1 MPPGD
6 SGNRESRRYMAQKD
20 LSSQELGYCGDQVRR
35 HDPDRFLASLFAPAD
50 RRESLWAVLAF
61 NLEVAKTRER
71 VREPVLGQIR
81 LQWWRD
87 AVSEIFAGTPR
98 EHAVVTA
105 LAKATAARGLSRAA
119 MERLIDAR
127 ETDLSLE
134 PPADLAALEDYAEQS
149 SGPLLDL
156 ASQVLGAALPDTVCR
171 RLAAPQALSG
181 LLLAIPFR
189 GLHGRVDL
197 PADMMAKAGLIPEA
211 VIDPS
216 GRAAVAD
223 LARQIADKAEE
234 RRREALK
241 EARGLP
247 KSVRP
252 ALLSL
257 TLAKRN
263 LARLSQA
270 GFDPFNPT
278 LGQRD
283 GLLSARLWWAMTTGR
298 F

>member
-1 MPPGD
+1 
-6 SGNRESRRYMAQKD
+6 MAQKD

-35 HDPDRFLASLFAPAD
+35 DDPDRFLMSLFAPAD

-87 AVSEIFAGTPR
+87 AVSEIFAGMPR

-105 LAKATAARGLSRAA
+105 LAKAAATRGLSRVA
-119 MERLIDAR
+119 MQKLIDAR

-149 SGPLLDL
+149 AGPLLAL
-156 ASQVLGAALPDTVCR
+156 MAQVLGGSPPEDVCR

-216 GRAAVAD
+216 ARAAVAD
-223 LARQIADKAEE
+223 LARQIADKTEA
-234 RRREALK
+234 RRRAAVV
-241 EARGLP
+241 EARAFP
-247 KSVRP
+247 KAARP

-263 LARLSQA
+263 LARLTQA
-270 GFDPFNPT
+270 GFDPFNPI

-283 GLLSARLWWAMTTGR
+283 GLLSARLWWAMKTGR
-298 F
+298 L

>member
-1 MPPGD
+1 
-6 SGNRESRRYMAQKD
+6 MAQKD

-35 HDPDRFLASLFAPAD
+35 DDPDRFLTSLFAPAD

-87 AVSEIFAGTPR
+87 AVAEIFAGKPR

-105 LAKATAARGLSRAA
+105 LAKAIAAHGLSRAA
-119 MERLIDAR
+119 MEQLIDAR
-127 ETDLSLE
+127 EGDLSLE
-134 PPADLAALEDYAEQS
+134 PPTDLAALEDYAEQS
-149 SGPLLDL
+149 AGPLLAL
-156 ASQVLGAALPDTVCR
+156 MAQVLGAAPPEDVCR

-216 GRAAVAD
+216 ARAAVAG
-223 LARQIADKAEE
+223 LARQIADKAEA
-234 RRREALK
+234 RRRAAVV
-241 EARGLP
+241 EARALP
-247 KSVRP
+247 KEIRP

-257 TLAKRN
+257 ALARGN
-263 LARLSQA
+263 LARLSTA
-270 GFDPFNPT
+270 GFDPFDPI
-278 LGQRD
+278 LGRRD
-283 GLLSARLWWAMTTGR
+283 GLLSVRLWWAMTTGR
-298 F
+298 L

>member
-1 MPPGD
+1 MPLGA
-6 SGNRESRRYMAQKD
+6 SGNCESRSDMAQKD

-35 HDPDRFLASLFAPAD
+35 DDPDRFLISLFAPQD

-71 VREPVLGQIR
+71 VREPMLGQIR

-87 AVSEIFAGTPR
+87 AVAEIFAGKPR

-105 LAKATAARGLSRAA
+105 LAQATAAQGLSRSA
-119 MERLIDAR
+119 MEQLIDAR
-127 ETDLSLE
+127 EIDLNPE
-134 PPADLAALEDYAEQS
+134 PPADLPALEAYAEQS
-149 SGPLLDL
+149 AGPLLAL
-156 ASQVLGAALPDTVCR
+156 TMEILGVAPSEDACR

-197 PADMMAKAGLIPEA
+197 PADMMARAGLIPEA

-216 GRAAVAD
+216 ARAMVAE
-223 LARQIADKAEE
+223 LTRQIADRTETRLRA
-234 RRREALK
+234 ALS
-241 EARGLP
+241 EARDLP
-247 KSVRP
+247 KATRP
-252 ALLSL
+252 ALLTL

-270 GFDPFNPT
+270 GFDPFNPI

-283 GLLSARLWWAMTTGR
+283 GLVSARLWWAMTTGR
-298 F
+298 L

>member
-1 MPPGD
+1 MPLGV
-6 SGNRESRRYMAQKD
+6 SGNRESRSEMAQKT
-20 LSSQELGYCGDQVRR
+20 LSSPQLGYCGDQVRR
-35 HDPDRFLASLFAPAD
+35 DDPDRFLTSLFAPVD

-71 VREPVLGQIR
+71 VREPMLGQIR

-87 AVSEIFAGTPR
+87 AVAEIFAGAPR
-98 EHAVVTA
+98 EHAVVAA
-105 LAKATAARGLSRAA
+105 LAKATAASGLSRTA
-119 MERLIDAR
+119 MEDLIDAR
-127 ETDLSLE
+127 ETDLSPD
-134 PPADLAALEDYAEQS
+134 PPADLAALEAYAEQS
-149 SGPLLDL
+149 AGPLLAL
-156 ASQVLGAALPDTVCR
+156 AAQALGTALPEDLCR

-197 PADMMAKAGLIPEA
+197 PADLMAKAGLIPEA

-216 GRAAVAD
+216 ARVAVAD
-223 LARQIADKAEE
+223 LARQIADRAEA
-234 RRREALK
+234 RLRAALAEAHELPK
-241 EARGLP
+241 EA
-247 KSVRP
+247 RP
-252 ALLSL
+252 ALLTL

-270 GFDPFNPT
+270 GFDPFNPI

-283 GLLSARLWWAMTTGR
+283 GLLSARLWWTMSTGR

>member
-1 MPPGD
+1 
-6 SGNRESRRYMAQKD
+6 MAQND

-35 HDPDRFLASLFAPAD
+35 DDPDRFLASLFAPAD
-50 RRESLWAVLAF
+50 RRESLWALLAF

-71 VREPVLGQIR
+71 VREPMLGQIR

-87 AVSEIFAGTPR
+87 AVSEIFAGKPR

-105 LAKATAARGLSRAA
+105 LAKATAAHGLSHAA
-119 MERLIDAR
+119 MEQLIDAR
-127 ETDLSLE
+127 EADLSLE
-134 PPADLAALEDYAEQS
+134 PPADLASLEDYAEQS
-149 SGPLLDL
+149 AGPLLAL
-156 ASQVLGAALPDTVCR
+156 MAQVLGAAPAEDVCR

-216 GRAAVAD
+216 ARAAVAD
-223 LARQIADKAEE
+223 LARQIADRAEA
-234 RRREALK
+234 RRRAAVI
-241 EARGLP
+241 EARAFP
-247 KSVRP
+247 KAIRP

-270 GFDPFNPT
+270 GFDPFNPI
-278 LGQRD
+278 LGRRD
-283 GLLSARLWWAMTTGR
+283 GLMSARLWWAMTTGR